1 VCGACAFFDG
11 LALVLAVLVIGPQD
25 PVGPAYAAVTLPLLL
40 VGAGA
45 RRRINPRLSDDIP
58 RLFGLLAAPV
68 VPLALFFTST
78 QLGALAVALPLI
90 VAVVVT
96 GRGVAYWSMRIAR
109 ARGLLVEPTL
119 LVGMGRLG
127 RRLADTLCQH
137 PEYGLGLVG
146 FLGRS
151 GADAA
156 RTPATGDRQAG
167 RWPLPSLGAVDE
179 LPKIVRERRI
189 QRVIIAFDRTS
200 EKDMIPVLR
209 DCGDLPA
216 EIHVM
221 PRFFELGVAPDGLMT
236 DDIWGI
242 PLVRLRRSALRTLA
256 WRTKRPVDIA
266 VAGFLLLLT
275 LPLLTLAM
283 IAVALTSPG
292 PIIFRQKRIG
302 ERGEIFEIAK
312 LRTLYA
318 NNGGDT
324 SWTPSGEARTTPV
337 GGFLRRTGIDEL
349 PQLINVIRGQMS
361 LVGPRPERPYFAE
374 QFRVAIGGYGDRERV
389 PAGMTGWAQ
398 VHGLRGDTSIEERAL
413 FDNHYVE
420 HWSPWRDL
428 LIIARTI
435 GVVLRGQGP

>member
-1 VCGACAFFDG
+1 
-11 LALVLAVLVIGPQD
+11 
-25 PVGPAYAAVTLPLLL
+25 
-40 VGAGA
+40 
-45 RRRINPRLSDDIP
+45 
-58 RLFGLLAAPV
+58 
-68 VPLALFFTST
+68 
-78 QLGALAVALPLI
+78 
-90 VAVVVT
+90 
-96 GRGVAYWSMRIAR
+96 
-109 ARGLLVEPTL
+109 
-119 LVGMGRLG
+119 
-127 RRLADTLCQH
+127 
-137 PEYGLGLVG
+137 
-146 FLGRS
+146 
-151 GADAA
+151 
-156 RTPATGDRQAG
+156 
-167 RWPLPSLGAVDE
+167 VDE

-292 PIIFRQKRIG
+292 PIILRQKRIG

>member
-1 VCGACAFFDG
+1 
-11 LALVLAVLVIGPQD
+11 
-25 PVGPAYAAVTLPLLL
+25 VGPAYGAVALPLLL
-40 VGAGA
+40 VGAGV

-68 VPLALFFTST
+68 IPLALFFTST
-78 QLGALAVALPLI
+78 QLGALAVALPMI
-90 VAVVVT
+90 VALVVA
-96 GRGVAYWSMRIAR
+96 GRGVAYWSMRVAR
-109 ARGLLVEPTL
+109 ARGLAEEPTL

-127 RRLADTLCQH
+127 RRIADTLCQH
-137 PEYGLGLVG
+137 PEYGLGVVG

-151 GADAA
+151 HADAWA
-156 RTPATGDRQAG
+156 PATGDDQAG
-167 RWPLPSLGAVDE
+167 RSSLPSLGGVDE
-179 LPKIVRERRI
+179 LPTIVRERRI

-200 EKDMIPVLR
+200 EQEMIPILR

-221 PRFFELGVAPDGLMT
+221 PRFFELGVAPDGLIT
-236 DDIWGI
+236 DDVWGI

-266 VAGFLLLLT
+266 VASVLLLLT
-275 LPLLTLAM
+275 SPLLVLAM

-292 PIIFRQKRIG
+292 PILFRQKRIG
-302 ERGEIFEIAK
+302 RQGEIFEIVK

-318 NNGGDT
+318 NDDGDT
-324 SWTPSGEARTTPV
+324 SWTPSGQARTTPV
-337 GGFLRRTGIDEL
+337 GGFLRKTGIDEL

-361 LVGPRPERPYFAE
+361 LVGPRPERPFFAD

-389 PAGMTGWAQ
+389 PVGMTGWAQ

-428 LIIARTI
+428 SIIARTV